1 MIMCTHAHT
10 TQHREGGAPVFAA
23 ISGKTHRDRRADCRA
38 DYYRSRD
45 KVGKVKNVFDIN
57 EVNKGDEAGEFD
69 EVDEVDS

>member
-38 DYYRSRD
+38 DYYRSREVESLQWFLRID
-45 KVGKVKNVFDIN
+45 KQP
-57 EVNKGDEAGEFD
+57 
-69 EVDEVDS
+69 